1 MDLWNN
7 GVGKEYGTKN
17 GYWEQHV
24 GYVGTMRTSLINN
37 WQNIWDVLMFKFFL
51 KT

>member
-1 MDLWNN
+1 MDLWNK

-24 GYVGTMRTSLINN
+24 RYVGTMRTS
-37 WQNIWDVLMFKFFL
+37 
-51 KT
+51 